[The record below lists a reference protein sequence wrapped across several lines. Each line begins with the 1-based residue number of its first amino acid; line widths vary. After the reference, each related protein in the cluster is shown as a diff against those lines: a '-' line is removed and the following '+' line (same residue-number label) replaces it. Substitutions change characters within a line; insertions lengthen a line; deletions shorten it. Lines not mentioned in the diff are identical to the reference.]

1 MSYKH
6 NYIQSNTGYNKSS
19 QRGNPLSEMLF
30 ENRNN
35 NKIVDENERWLT
47 TDEAAYYLNISS
59 NALRILVHRARV
71 KAYKLGS
78 RLRFKKSDLFT
89 VLQLKED

>member
-6 NYIQSNTGYNKSS
+6 NYIQTKLSYNSNSERDYPS
-19 QRGNPLSEMLF
+19 QVLF
-30 ENRNN
+30 K
-35 NKIVDENERWLT
+35 NKITNKIEDENERWLT
-47 TDEAAYYLNISS
+47 TDEAANYLNISS

-71 KAYKLGS
+71 RTYKLGS
-78 RLRFKKSDLFT
+78 RLRFKKSDLFA

>member
-6 NYIQSNTGYNKSS
+6 NYIQPNSGYNKAS
-19 QRGNPLSEMLF
+19 QRDHIPSGLLF

-78 RLRFKKSDLFT
+78 RLRFKKSDLFK